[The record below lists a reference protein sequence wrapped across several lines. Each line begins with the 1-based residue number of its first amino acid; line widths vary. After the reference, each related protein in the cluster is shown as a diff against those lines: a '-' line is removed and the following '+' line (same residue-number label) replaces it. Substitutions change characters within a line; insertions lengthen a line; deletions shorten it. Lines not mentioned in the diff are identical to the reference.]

1 VAFKVIPVNPG
12 TADMTPQLQ
21 AAVSWGAKAIGMTG
35 DVTFCGSF
43 LKGYQTLNLT
53 QPKYVLSTCLD
64 PSIFSTLASTL
75 GGSYVTT
82 TSNASPADDAL
93 YAAITKKFAPSVSP
107 NPNASAGQAS
117 GLIPVLTLLNIMAN
131 YTGNP
136 TSAAIEGQLKLT
148 TPYAIPMSGGITF
161 VCNGKAIPLLPSV
174 CSAATDVGTISS
186 TGAITGLQ
194 VYNPTPL
201 FKA

>member
-1 VAFKVIPVNPG
+1 
-12 TADMTPQLQ
+12 M
-21 AAVSWGAKAIGMTG
+21 
-35 DVTFCGSF
+35 
-43 LKGYQTLNLT
+43 
-53 QPKYVLSTCLD
+53 
-64 PSIFSTLASTL
+64 
-75 GGSYVTT
+75 
-82 TSNASPADDAL
+82 
-93 YAAITKKFAPSVSP
+93 SP
-107 NPNASAGQAS
+107 NPNASAGQVS

-131 YTGNP
+131 YAGNP

-194 VYNPTPL
+194 TYNPTPL
-201 FKA
+201 FKV